1 MGRVNGG
8 FDASFCIERLDQGNN
23 IGFATCTSGTDT
35 GGIRQGIQGFQ
46 AVTIPLAEPG
56 FTGPATGAKNGI
68 V

>member
-23 IGFATCTSGTDT
+23 IGFATGTPGTDT
-35 GGIRQGIQGFQ
+35 RGIRQGIQSFK

-56 FTGPATGAKNGI
+56 FTGPATGTKNG
-68 V
+68 VV